1 MGITVYE
8 FLNMALDNNFNF
20 IIYDFS
26 KQTNIFDS
34 QKDEVI
40 PTEIEDM
47 VVVSW
52 NLNDDANKIEL
63 NQKKNK
69 TKTQRNI

>member
-20 IIYDFS
+20 VIYDFS
-26 KQTNIFDS
+26 KETNIFDS
-34 QKDEVI
+34 QKDEDM

-47 VVVSW
+47 DVISW
-52 NLNDDANKIEL
+52 NLNDGENRIEL
-63 NQKKNK
+63 NVDSDNE
-69 TKTQRNI
+69 

>member
-26 KQTNIFDS
+26 KETNIFDS
-34 QKDEVI
+34 QKDKEI

-52 NLNDDANKIEL
+52 NLNDDAIEL
-63 NQKKNK
+63 N
-69 TKTQRNI
+69 

>member
-63 NQKKNK
+63 NVGSDNE
-69 TKTQRNI
+69 